1 MILMT
6 DKDWHLNKD
15 ENDLDGISHS
25 LCYWLSHS
33 CPEAYPIENNL
44 RIERYLSIIDD
55 PCAYCGST
63 CPVPLQGMYKM
74 MTYL

>member
-25 LCYWLSHS
+25 LCYWLSHQ
-33 CPEAYPIENNL
+33 CPQAGL
-44 RIERYLSIIDD
+44 DHGVGRYLSSIDD